1 MKNKKNPLL
10 DEESEKKE
18 RICQKI
24 LADADALERELNED
38 PFLEDVAATPE
49 MFADIMRRITLEDE
63 IAAAQA
69 GTETMEHTASEHA
82 DTTTAQT
89 DAEIAGDA
97 GSPAASAP
105 HLSEED
111 KKALEIGRKTI
122 RYQKRTKRLRTAGIV
137 AAAMVFLFGIT
148 MTSEANRIKLLNAW
162 FELSGNEKKVHI
174 DSVERFNGID
184 EAELEARDE
193 IREQLQIVVPE
204 FVYIPKGLRY
214 QNYTINA
221 AAKTASMF
229 YEYQDTVLTVYV
241 KGDVRET
248 VYGIKFDG
256 QILRIDTVSTMF
268 GEVELT
274 EIEGPEGERDYV
286 AELEYNNC
294 YYAIY
299 GIMPRKQFIKMI
311 ENIHFC

>member
-18 RICQKI
+18 RICEKI

-38 PFLEDVAATPE
+38 PSLEDVAATPE
-49 MFADIMRRITLEDE
+49 MFADVMRRIALEDE
-63 IAAAQA
+63 IAAAQT
-69 GTETMEHTASEHA
+69 GTETMEHIASEHVN
-82 DTTTAQT
+82 TTAAQT

-137 AAAMVFLFGIT
+137 AAAMVFLFGIS
-148 MTSEANRIKLLNAW
+148 MTSEANRIWLLNTW
-162 FELSGNEKKVHI
+162 LELSGNEKKVFI
-174 DSVERFNGID
+174 DSVERFDGID

-204 FVYIPKGLRY
+204 FIYIPKGLRY
-214 QNYTINA
+214 QNYTINEDT
-221 AAKTASMF
+221 KTASMF
-229 YEYQDTVLTVYV
+229 YEYQDTVLTVYM
-241 KGDVRET
+241 KGDWEEA

-256 QILRIDTVSTMF
+256 RILQTEIVNTTF
-268 GEVELT
+268 GKMELT
-274 EIEGPEGERDYV
+274 EIEGPENEKDYV
-286 AELEYNNC
+286 AELVYNNC

-299 GIMPRKQFIKMI
+299 GILPREQFIKMI